1 MVNITLCN
9 TESAAGI
16 DQGCFYQL
24 PSVIYFFCFQCVS
37 GWFTRKLVFL
47 LFYNA
52 DIIPVSKF
60 LYFFFFLFSLRT
72 RLHLSTNAAVIR
84 LSANTTA
91 LQP

>member
-1 MVNITLCN
+1 MLYI
-9 TESAAGI
+9 
-16 DQGCFYQL
+16 
-24 PSVIYFFCFQCVS
+24 FFCFQCLS
-37 GWFTRKLVFL
+37 GWFSRKLVFL

-60 LYFFFFLFSLRT
+60 LYFFFSFWIGLQ
-72 RLHLSTNAAVIR
+72 LSTNAAVIH